1 LSPVLVCFFCFI
13 IILIHTAVGFGYV
26 YEVLCYAIAGRKNKE
41 WYIMNPYSYP
51 RLSIDVKLVFK
62 WWWIYAMVLSKREN
76 IILLNNGAVNVIYDD
91 IDNSNCLYV
100 KGDFKGFGLQS
111 F

>member
-1 LSPVLVCFFCFI
+1 
-13 IILIHTAVGFGYV
+13 
-26 YEVLCYAIAGRKNKE
+26 
-41 WYIMNPYSYP
+41 MNPYSYP

-62 WWWIYAMVLSKREN
+62 WWIYAMLLSKGEN
-76 IILLNNGAVNVIYDD
+76 IILLNNGVVNVLYDD

-100 KGDFKGFGLQS
+100 KGGFMGFGLQS

>member
-1 LSPVLVCFFCFI
+1 
-13 IILIHTAVGFGYV
+13 
-26 YEVLCYAIAGRKNKE
+26 VLCNSRKENKE
-41 WYIMNPYSYP
+41 WYIMNQYSYP

-62 WWWIYAMVLSKREN
+62 WWIYAMLLSKREN

>member
-1 LSPVLVCFFCFI
+1 
-13 IILIHTAVGFGYV
+13 
-26 YEVLCYAIAGRKNKE
+26 
-41 WYIMNPYSYP
+41 MNPYSYP

-62 WWWIYAMVLSKREN
+62 WWIYAVVKREN
-76 IILLNNGAVNVIYDD
+76 IILLNNGVVNIIYDD